1 MKLEFKHLSYGYE
14 KNLFNDI
21 SGTIESG
28 KVLNLL
34 GTNGVGKT
42 TFAKCLLNII
52 KNYNGSISYDG
63 VDSKSISIRERA
75 KKVGYIGSVEEV
87 PMLLTVFDY
96 VLLGCAPELDFFR
109 MPKQKEQRKVSQILD
124 EMGCKHLMGKKMC
137 QLSQG
142 EKQLVTVVRILVQN
156 PEVIIFDEPTASLD
170 LGNQKKI
177 IELMKS
183 LANNGHIVINITHNP
198 NHAFALGGY
207 VILLSKNNHKFGTVD
222 EIMTSSNL
230 SDMYE
235 VNVKVIEDKDVG
247 KIAISL

>member
-1 MKLEFKHLSYGYE
+1 MILEFNELSYGYE

-52 KNYNGSISYDG
+52 KNYDGTIRYDG
-63 VDSKSISIRERA
+63 VDSKLISIRERA
-75 KKVGYIGSVEEV
+75 KKVGYIGIGEEV
-87 PMLLTVFDY
+87 PMHLSVFDY
-96 VLLGCAPELDFFR
+96 VLLGCAPELDLFR
-109 MPKQKEQRKVSQILD
+109 MPKQKEERKVTEILAD
-124 EMGCKHLMGKKMC
+124 MGCTHLMSKKMC

-142 EKQLVTVVRILVQN
+142 EKQLVSVARILVQN

-170 LGNQKKI
+170 LGNQRRLLQ
-177 IELMKS
+177 LMK
-183 LANNGHIVINITHNP
+183 LLTDNGHIVINITHNP
-198 NHAFALGGY
+198 NQAFALGGY
-207 VILLSKNNHKFGTVD
+207 VILLSKNNHKFGKVE
-222 EIMTSSNL
+222 EIMTSANL

-247 KIAISL
+247 KIAVSV